1 MLKKKISSGNIV
13 FARIIA
19 MISDIKRSAAAAH
32 QLKIEAPQIS

>member
-19 MISDIKRSAAAAH
+19 MISEIKRAAAPY